1 MIEFQQ
7 VHKTF
12 DGRVVLD
19 GVNFSVGDGE
29 LVVLLG
35 PSGCGK
41 TTTLKLV
48 NRLLDPNSGQVRVG
62 DRAVATQDPIAL
74 RRSIGY
80 VFQRFGLF
88 PHLSVRD
95 NIAVVPKLL
104 EWEPSRIAA
113 RVDELSAL
121 LGLAD
126 RQLLERF
133 PASLSGGQQQRV
145 GLARALAVSP
155 RIMLMDEP
163 FGALDPI
170 TRDGIQAE
178 FAALHRRLRLTTLLV
193 THDINEALLLA
204 DRIVVMQAGRVEQL
218 GTPAELLANPRPG
231 LVEELL
237 RTPQRQLERLT
248 ELRYGSGKQ

>member
-1 MIEFQQ
+1 MIEFEQ

-62 DRAVATQDPIAL
+62 GRAVATQDPIAL

-95 NIAVVPKLL
+95 NIAVIPKLL
-104 EWEPSRIAA
+104 DWEPSRIAA

-145 GLARALAVSP
+145 GLARALAASP

-170 TRDGIQAE
+170 TRDGIHVE
-178 FAALHRRLRLTTLLV
+178 FASLHRRLRLTTLLV

-237 RTPQRQLERLT
+237 RTPQRQLDRLT
-248 ELRYGSGKQ
+248 ELRHGSGER